1 MVDQISLM
9 EEKNEVWFDQEIRL
23 DERVTLYLL
32 VILAILFSNDC

>member
-9 EEKNEVWFDQEIRL
+9 EEKNEVWFDQEMRL